1 MTHFLGVGNA
11 RSPRAYAV
19 PVTSVDVA
27 AGPTAESGP
36 EPRTQ
41 SLMLTFFGAHVLGR
55 PIAVSSGS
63 VIAALGRLGST
74 EEAVR
79 TTLNRMVKRG
89 LLERRRQGRKTYF
102 GLTPHAVQVLTDGRD
117 RIWRTG
123 AVNRDWDGRWTMVGF
138 SLPEAWSRER
148 HDLRS
153 RLIWAGFGPLQNGL
167 WVAPARVDVREMVA
181 GLGLEPYLRVFRAEV
196 ETPTDVR
203 EVLEQAFDVAGHRCT
218 VPGVPGALGP
228 HRPASRSG
236 LRRRTR
242 RPAPAAHRLAGPGA
256 TGPASA
262 RRAPSGGL
270 ARRSGGDGLPR
281 PGQPLGTPSRA
292 RGRPT
297 ARHPDTG
304 LIRARPPPLR
314 PSALESRASTR
325 GPV

>member
-1 MTHFLGVGNA
+1 M
-11 RSPRAYAV
+11 

-196 ETPTDVR
+196 ESPTDVR
-203 EVLEQAFDVAGHRCT
+203 EVLEQAFDVPAIGARYRAFLERWDRTDPLPAAVSGDELAGQLLLHTDWLDLVRRDPHLPAEHLPGDWPAAQAET
-218 VPGVPGALGP
+218 VFRGLAGRWE
-228 HRPASRSG
+228 RPAAR
-236 LRRRTR
+236 
-242 RPAPAAHRLAGPGA
+242 AAARLLD
-256 TGPASA
+256 T
-262 RRAPSGGL
+262 L
-270 ARRSGGDGLPR
+270 T
-281 PGQPLGTPSRA
+281 LG
-292 RGRPT
+292 
-297 ARHPDTG
+297 
-304 LIRARPPPLR
+304 
-314 PSALESRASTR
+314 
-325 GPV
+325 